1 MLHVTTSRNVAAALD
16 TAAGDMN
23 AGQEHHDKP
32 GLELVHSQH
41 ELVHSQHELVHSEHE
56 LVHSEHELVQL
67 VHPLLTTKVNL

>member
-1 MLHVTTSRNVAAALD
+1 MLHVTNSRNVAAALD

-41 ELVHSQHELVHSEHE
+41 ELVQ
-56 LVHSEHELVQL
+56 LVQL
-67 VHPLLTTKVNL
+67 VHPLLLQ

>member
-1 MLHVTTSRNVAAALD
+1 MTSRNVAAALD

-41 ELVHSQHELVHSEHE
+41 ELVHSEHE
-56 LVHSEHELVQL
+56 LVHLSASS
-67 VHPLLTTKVNL
+67 TTTVTL

>member
-23 AGQEHHDKP
+23 AGQEHDKP
-32 GLELVHSQH
+32 GLELVHSEH

-56 LVHSEHELVQL
+56 LVHLSASS
-67 VHPLLTTKVNL
+67 TTTVTL

>member
-23 AGQEHHDKP
+23 AGQEHDKP

-41 ELVHSQHELVHSEHE
+41 ELVHLSAFS
-56 LVHSEHELVQL
+56 
-67 VHPLLTTKVNL
+67 TTTVTL